1 MFSEADSSKILSR
14 VFDWQYI
21 YVWWTC
27 FSTDSGHPY
36 GYRCSS
42 CRLTIYL
49 CVVGVFFNRQS
60 TSIWVPML
68 LLSPDNIFMCGG
80 RVFSTDSRHPY
91 HGYQCSSCRLTIY
104 LCVVDVFFQQTVD
117 IPMDTNAPLI
127 AWQYISLKNL
137 VWLGG
142 DVDHTYPFE
151 IYVTDTTDTARYDWY
166 IDLHL

>member
-1 MFSEADSSKILSR
+1 MFSETDISKILSR

-27 FSTDSGHPY
+27 F
-36 GYRCSS
+36 
-42 CRLTIYL
+42 
-49 CVVGVFFNRQS
+49 FNRQW

-68 LLSPDNIFMCGG
+68 LLSPDNIFMCGE

-91 HGYQCSSCRLTIY
+91 GYRCSSCRLTIY

-127 AWQYISLKNL
+127 AWQYISLNNL